1 MGASGPGL
9 TEPDPADPDPAD
21 PDPAGSEPGDP
32 GPAAAGGATT
42 RIGVA
47 IDIPEPWGS
56 QLTRRRGEA
65 GDPQAAYV
73 PAHVTLLG
81 PSEVRT
87 ELLPAVEKHLE
98 AVASAHR
105 PFVVQLRGT
114 GTFRP
119 TSEVVFVTVAAGF
132 GECELL
138 ADAIAAADGISRDT
152 RFPYHP
158 HVTVAQDVP
167 PAALDAVFDDLSD
180 FAARFE
186 VAAFTLFSH
195 GGEGPWRPRRDF
207 PLGG

>member
-1 MGASGPGL
+1 VSD
-9 TEPDPADPDPAD
+9 E
-21 PDPAGSEPGDP
+21 
-32 GPAAAGGATT
+32 TT

-56 QLTRRRGEA
+56 ALTRRRAAA
-65 GDPQAAYV
+65 GDPQAAYT

-81 PSEVRT
+81 PTEVPT
-87 ELLPAVEKHLE
+87 EALPLVEKHLE

-105 PFVVQLRGT
+105 PFPIQLRGT

-119 TSEVVFVTVAAGF
+119 VTEVVFVTLAQGIS
-132 GECELL
+132 ECELL
-138 ADAIAAADGISRDT
+138 AGAIAAAEGVHRDV

-167 PAALDAVFDDLSD
+167 PAELDAAFDDLAT
-180 FAARFE
+180 FTARFE
-186 VAAFTLFSH
+186 VTSFALFSH